1 MASILYISPESL
13 RSKTIELLLLKRSI
27 ARFVIDEAHCFSA
40 WGQDFRVDYLY
51 IGDFIRELQ
60 EKKQLNE
67 KLPVSCFTATAKQKV
82 VSDIK
87 AYFKEH
93 LDLDLELYTSN
104 ASRKNLRY
112 EVIYKESDEEK
123 YAALRWLIE
132 QKNCPTIV
140 YVSRTKRT
148 MELAKKLCNDG
159 FSALAFN
166 GKMDNGEKQA
176 NQDAF
181 INDEVQV
188 MVATSAFGM
197 GVDKPNV
204 RLMVHYDI
212 SDSLE
217 NYVQE
222 AGRAGR
228 DQNLQALGN
237 ALLCLSKIDAMKLE
251 GGFLVLYSGMEIT
264 RLELDN
270 KISYKADRMFITKY
284 FKGNRNL
291 YPAISILH
299 NHSSLICR
307 VYVPVCL
314 HTL

>member
-1 MASILYISPESL
+1 MDFLH
-13 RSKTIELLLLKRSI
+13 LLL
-27 ARFVIDEAHCFSA
+27 
-40 WGQDFRVDYLY
+40 
-51 IGDFIRELQ
+51 
-60 EKKQLNE
+60 
-67 KLPVSCFTATAKQKV
+67 
-82 VSDIK
+82 
-87 AYFKEH
+87 
-93 LDLDLELYTSN
+93 
-104 ASRKNLRY
+104 
-112 EVIYKESDEEK
+112 
-123 YAALRWLIE
+123 
-132 QKNCPTIV
+132 
-140 YVSRTKRT
+140 
-148 MELAKKLCNDG
+148 
-159 FSALAFN
+159 N

-228 DQNLQALGN
+228 DQNLQALEN

-251 GGFLVLYSGMEIT
+251 GGFLVPYSGMEIT

-270 KISYKADRMFITKY
+270 KIRYKADRMFITKY
-284 FKGNRNL
+284 FKGNRNITPDK
-291 YPAISILH
+291 YNKH
-299 NHSSLICR
+299 F
-307 VYVPVCL
+307 
-314 HTL
+314 